1 MYVVITVPAA
11 TQTIL
16 VMMMLMIINSRAT
29 TSILLE
35 CNQHREM
42 RQRGEMD
49 DDKEEL
55 KERRVSYKMLNR

>member
-11 TQTIL
+11 TQTIP

-29 TSILLE
+29 TFILLE

>member
-35 CNQHREM
+35 CNRHREM